1 MGPAWAVAL
10 EAASRR
16 SFNGP
21 RPSEAEG
28 RYEEDWCHSMS
39 SWKGAAASRLL
50 AASSYMSVD
59 MHDSVFRVVQRAAAS
74 EAEGRYEEDWC
85 HSMSSWKGAAASR
98 LLAASSYMSVDMH
111 DIIEERPEEDI
122 RHCCLRDALKPD
134 VVGLLEIGV
143 RITPD

>member
-21 RPSEAEG
+21 RP
-28 RYEEDWCHSMS
+28 
-39 SWKGAAASRLL
+39 
-50 AASSYMSVD
+50 
-59 MHDSVFRVVQRAAAS
+59 S